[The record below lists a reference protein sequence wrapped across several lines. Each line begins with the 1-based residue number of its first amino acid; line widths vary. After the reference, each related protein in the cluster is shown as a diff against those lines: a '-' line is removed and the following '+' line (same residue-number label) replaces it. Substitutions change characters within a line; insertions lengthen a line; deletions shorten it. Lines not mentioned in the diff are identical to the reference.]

1 MEAKR
6 NACRVL
12 VGTPDERDNL
22 EDLYVGGKII
32 LKWAL
37 EK

>member
-1 MEAKR
+1 METKR
-6 NACRVL
+6 SECRVL
-12 VGTPDERDNL
+12 TRTPDERDNL